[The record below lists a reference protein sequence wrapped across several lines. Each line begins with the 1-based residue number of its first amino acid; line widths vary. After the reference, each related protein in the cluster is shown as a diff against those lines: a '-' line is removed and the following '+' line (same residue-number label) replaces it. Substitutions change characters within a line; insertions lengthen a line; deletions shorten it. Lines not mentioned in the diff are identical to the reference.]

1 MKKTLRLL
9 ALAIALVTLLTLLAC
24 SPTEQPTP
32 SDNDTID
39 TNLQINVT
47 VLSGT
52 TGFSMAPL
60 MQKKA
65 DGTATLN
72 YNFNV
77 EADAANVNAG
87 LINGTIDI
95 AALPTNAASVVYN
108 KTGGA
113 IQILTINTQGVL
125 YLLDNGNNIT
135 SLEDLKGKTVAAPA
149 QNPTFIFKYLCEK
162 NGLKVGKVGDTDV
175 DVIIDNGYTSPAELQ
190 ANVAAGNVTLAV
202 LPEPLVTIVKSSN
215 ADVKVA
221 LDLTEEWNK
230 VSPENSLV
238 QGCIVVRKEFAE
250 QHPAEVATF
259 LKEYETSVNFLMN
272 NVNEAAEMVA
282 AQGVFAKAAV
292 AAKAIP
298 NCNICYMTGEE
309 MKSAMSS
316 FLSIMMGVEPASV
329 GGKLPGDDFY
339 YGVK

>member
-1 MKKTLRLL
+1 
-9 ALAIALVTLLTLLAC
+9 C
-24 SPTEQPTP
+24 
-32 SDNDTID
+32 
-39 TNLQINVT
+39 
-47 VLSGT
+47 
-52 TGFSMAPL
+52 
-60 MQKKA
+60 
-65 DGTATLN
+65 
-72 YNFNV
+72 
-77 EADAANVNAG
+77 
-87 LINGTIDI
+87 
-95 AALPTNAASVVYN
+95 
-108 KTGGA
+108 
-113 IQILTINTQGVL
+113 
-125 YLLDNGNNIT
+125 
-135 SLEDLKGKTVAAPA
+135 PA
-149 QNPTFIFKYLCEK
+149 QNPAFIFEAICTAAGV
-162 NGLKVGKVGDTDV
+162 NVTIDTT
-175 DVIIDNGYTSPAELQ
+175 YAQPAALMS
-190 ANVAAGNVTLAV
+190 AVAASEGGMLAV